1 MSVTLKIPLVL
12 VTAAFYHRAFTP
24 PSTSETQDEQKRAL
38 QASSVTVAERL
49 VPAATLA
56 AKVGLTFLL
65 QLYRRPLIAISYLSK
80 VLYWTLSIA
89 EVTSILALR
98 LPQYQASSHIRHT
111 LALNGASRQA
121 LTSLVHPS
129 IINIVGSLLIIFGTL
144 IRLRRYREMGRYF
157 TFRLSLRDDHKLVT
171 TGPYRIVRHP
181 SYTGGLMTTVGFVLT
196 LAGRGSWLREV
207 GHTTAFGKVC
217 AGVLVVTIGFC
228 LKAFLRG
235 GQEDAYMRKEFKAE
249 WEAWA
254 KIVPYRYVP
263 GLY

>member
-1 MSVTLKIPLVL
+1 MPLTLKIPLVL
-12 VTAAFYHRAFTP
+12 ATAAFYDRAFTP

-38 QASSVTVAERL
+38 RASSVTVAERL
-49 VPAATLA
+49 IPAATLTA
-56 AKVGLTFLL
+56 
-65 QLYRRPLIAISYLSK
+65 K
-80 VLYWTLSIA
+80 VLYWTLSVA
-89 EVTSILALR
+89 EVASLLALR
-98 LPQYQASSHIRHT
+98 LPQYRASSHIRHT
-111 LALNGASRQA
+111 FALNGASQQA

-129 IINIVGSLLIIFGTL
+129 TTNIVGSLLIIFGAL
-144 IRLRRYREMGRYF
+144 IRLRCYREMGHHF
-157 TFRLSLRDDHKLVT
+157 TFRLSLRQDHELVT
-171 TGPYRIVRHP
+171 TGPYSVVRHP
-181 SYTGGLMTTVGFVLT
+181 SYTGGLMTTVGLILT

-207 GHTTAFGKVC
+207 GHNTAFGKVC

>member
-56 AKVGLTFLL
+56 AKV
-65 QLYRRPLIAISYLSK
+65 
-80 VLYWTLSIA
+80 LYWTLSIA

-129 IINIVGSLLIIFGTL
+129 IISVVGSLLIIFGTL
-144 IRLRRYREMGRYF
+144 IRLRCYREMGRYF

-171 TGPYRIVRHP
+171 TGPYSIVRHP

-196 LAGRGSWLREV
+196 LAGRGSWLREE